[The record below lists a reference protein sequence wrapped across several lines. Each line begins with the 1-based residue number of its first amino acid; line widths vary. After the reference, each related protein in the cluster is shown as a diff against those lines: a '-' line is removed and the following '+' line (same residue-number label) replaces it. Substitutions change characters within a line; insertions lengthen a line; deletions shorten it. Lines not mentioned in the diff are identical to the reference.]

1 MQDRTNISIPRQDSN
16 SYITMVN
23 MPVFVTGPC
32 RNLLTS
38 ILETFLFQVKRR
50 AEYKAK
56 ASYDQFEAV
65 SYKTQLV
72 SGTTYFIKVS
82 WESSEVYR
90 KKKNSPAG
98 FRAVACYMLL
108 QNFIMSLV
116 DQFYTYTG
124 QCRKVKENHPNNFLL
139 IYWYINFLSIRDTE
153 MYNTGFWRTLIL
165 KTLTDSFSFKIVCW

>member
-90 KKKNSPAG
+90 RKKNSPAG

-116 DQFYTYTG
+116 DQILHLHRPVPESE
-124 QCRKVKENHPNNFLL
+124 RKSSKQFPFNLL
-139 IYWYINFLSIRDTE
+139 VH
-153 MYNTGFWRTLIL
+153 L
-165 KTLTDSFSFKIVCW
+165 KFSFHSGH